1 MWLCSRQASNTV
13 STWYQAKNWP
23 LTWSKSMCHWSLL
36 QGPHSHFFFA
46 FVCVRAR
53 ACVHVDVPG
62 LRRRIR
68 SSDLCFVMHGFP
80 RHLDSHK
87 HWAVTPYIFTP
98 GTPHSFPPSFP
109 LLSACLSFSLFSIF
123 LLCIYWCVKLF
134 WDGGMDSSLMG
145 WAEAWAFCSII
156 DSGGW
161 GWGVSARVY
170 LSIVIDYRLV
180 LDNKPHSDGQT
191 DSGACF
197 SDLLGMICCLVFGQI
212 KWSAGIR
219 GLSKAF

>member
-1 MWLCSRQASNTV
+1 MCVADKQATQLALGIKQRTDHWLDQSQCGIEV
-13 STWYQAKNWP
+13 FCKV
-23 LTWSKSMCHWSLL
+23 LTHT
-36 QGPHSHFFFA
+36 FFLRSCA
-46 FVCVRAR
+46 CVRVRAR
-53 ACVHVDVPG
+53 LRAG
-62 LRRRIR
+62 LRRRIW
-68 SSDLCFVMHGFP
+68 SSDLCFVVHGFP

-87 HWAVTPYIFTP
+87 HWAVTPYIFTL

-156 DSGGW
+156 DSGG
-161 GWGVSARVY
+161 GARVY

-212 KWSAGIR
+212 KRSAGIR

>member
-1 MWLCSRQASNTV
+1 MFSREILPDPA
-13 STWYQAKNWP
+13 P
-23 LTWSKSMCHWSLL
+23 RSLL
-36 QGPHSHFFFA
+36 QCPRSLFPRMHMCVCIRVCLFFAGPHR
-46 FVCVRAR
+46 C
-53 ACVHVDVPG
+53 
-62 LRRRIR
+62 LW

-87 HWAVTPYIFTP
+87 HWAVTPYIFTL
-98 GTPHSFPPSFP
+98 GTPHSFSPSFP
-109 LLSACLSFSLFSIF
+109 LLSACLSPTLFLSPSIF

-156 DSGGW
+156 D
-161 GWGVSARVY
+161 WGVYVY

-197 SDLLGMICCLVFGQI
+197 SDLLGMICCLV
-212 KWSAGIR
+212 SAD
-219 GLSKAF
+219 